1 MLKTKSDTCTGCRYL
16 YYDVEQ
22 GVHKLPIQESTV
34 LRTFRC
40 VCPHP
45 ATCYDQNDLVE
56 QFFRGAD
63 GSTSHCLMETGCE
76 HFTPI
81 DNLLWESEK
90 SAEAWVEK
98 VLGTNDIQNAAR
110 IISEKLNSLIVPPD
124 STLWKTGETS

>member
-1 MLKTKSDTCTGCRYL
+1 MPRSNTCMGCRYRH
-16 YYDVEQ
+16 DGGEQ
-22 GVHKLPIQESTV
+22 SVRNPQTQEPRV
-34 LRTFRC
+34 CRTFRC

-56 QFFRGAD
+56 QFFREAD
-63 GSTSHCLMETGCE
+63 GSISQSLMETRCE
-76 HFTPI
+76 HYTPT

-98 VLGTNDIQNAAR
+98 VVSSNDIQNAAR

-124 STLWKTGETS
+124 STLWKTGD